1 MRKMLLAVATV
12 CGAWMVE
19 SAGAATSEPM
29 RLDIVS
35 GIRVAETNEYFAYD
49 AEWSGVAGAT
59 YVMYVDGAK
68 FAEGSGAG
76 EVLWQP
82 RRVGLHE
89 VAHRAYDGDVKLD
102 CDETAQFL
110 VEGKDLV
117 NATVTVNGGDMLY
130 DGTPREPKVTVV
142 YEEETL
148 VEGTDYTLSY
158 ENNVEKGVGTIVI
171 TGKGRFL
178 DEIEKSF
185 DIVPAGVCSID
196 IESGVREAR
205 EVEPLTYDSAWNG
218 SESVTYK
225 MLVDGS
231 EISTGSG
238 VGEYNWQPRA
248 VGNHTL
254 TYRAYDGDYK
264 VGDDMSAQFHVSG
277 RDLVNATVTVND
289 TKILYDGT
297 AREPKVTIIY
307 PRH

>member
-59 YVMYVDGAK
+59 YAMYVDGAK
-68 FAEGSGAG
+68 FAEGSGVG

-89 VAHRAYDGDVKLD
+89 VAYRAYDGDTKLD
-102 CDETAQFL
+102 CAGSAQFL

-117 NATVTVNGGDMLY
+117 NATVTVNGGDILY

-158 ENNVEKGVGTIVI
+158 ESNVEKGVGTIVI

-178 DEIEKSF
+178 DEIEKTF

-205 EVEPLTYDSAWNG
+205 AVEPLTYDSMWNG
-218 SESVTYK
+218 AESVTYK

-231 EISTGSG
+231 EISAGSG
-238 VGEYNWQPRA
+238 VGEYN
-248 VGNHTL
+248 
-254 TYRAYDGDYK
+254 
-264 VGDDMSAQFHVSG
+264 
-277 RDLVNATVTVND
+277 
-289 TKILYDGT
+289 
-297 AREPKVTIIY
+297 
-307 PRH
+307 